1 MFRSRSFDT
10 GRPPVLVVQV
20 GWRTGPPA
28 SRSLVEAGFPVVG
41 GHEHARLIGRTRYC
55 PTLVRYPPP
64 GRDPDGFLDAIR
76 LICERYGV
84 RAVLPLDDD
93 AVDVLARHGLPAG
106 TTLVGPTASQ
116 LRALGDKWH
125 LGETA
130 ELAGLSVPRR
140 ALVNRDGRQGD
151 WPALPSLVKPR
162 ATSVA
167 TAHLARR
174 KPTIVGTAATR
185 DRAVGHLLQEGVEVL
200 VEEQIR
206 GRAWRVH
213 FVRAAAG
220 VALLTL
226 RSERRFPLHTGQSS
240 VQTVARGDAT
250 DQLAVRA
257 SRLLELVDYRGP
269 GSIQA
274 FEQDGDLV
282 VHDVNLRLPITVA
295 VTIRAGLDMPRLA
308 VETALGEPLRTPT
321 RLVPATY
328 VGLDE
333 VRHLVASVRGRDG
346 ATPARR
352 IAADLWRGVVRRDF
366 VLDPIDLLD
375 PVPTML
381 ALRQLGI
388 DIRRD
393 WGSGVAARRSG
404 AR

>member
-1 MFRSRSFDT
+1 LFRSRSFDT

-250 DQLAVRA
+250 DQLA
-257 SRLLELVDYRGP
+257 
-269 GSIQA
+269 
-274 FEQDGDLV
+274 GDLV

>member
-1 MFRSRSFDT
+1 
-10 GRPPVLVVQV
+10 
-20 GWRTGPPA
+20 
-28 SRSLVEAGFPVVG
+28 
-41 GHEHARLIGRTRYC
+41 
-55 PTLVRYPPP
+55 
-64 GRDPDGFLDAIR
+64 
-76 LICERYGV
+76 
-84 RAVLPLDDD
+84 
-93 AVDVLARHGLPAG
+93 
-106 TTLVGPTASQ
+106 
-116 LRALGDKWH
+116 
-125 LGETA
+125 
-130 ELAGLSVPRR
+130 
-140 ALVNRDGRQGD
+140 
-151 WPALPSLVKPR
+151 
-162 ATSVA
+162 
-167 TAHLARR
+167 
-174 KPTIVGTAATR
+174 
-185 DRAVGHLLQEGVEVL
+185 
-200 VEEQIR
+200 
-206 GRAWRVH
+206 
-213 FVRAAAG
+213 
-220 VALLTL
+220 
-226 RSERRFPLHTGQSS
+226 
-240 VQTVARGDAT
+240 
-250 DQLAVRA
+250 VRA

-274 FEQDGDLV
+274 FERDGDLV

-308 VETALGEPLRTPT
+308 VESALGEPLRTPT